1 MKKALRVKR
10 NEDFQTIIQAK
21 CSVACKEFVLY
32 SLKNEFE
39 HVRIGFSVSKK
50 LGNAVN
56 RNRIKR
62 QVREMAD
69 VVFDKNQACDYV
81 LIVRKGYLDKDFQAN
96 LASLN
101 TLYTRMQKQIEK
113 KENKHAIKGSQS

>member
-10 NEDFQTIIQAK
+10 NEDFQTIIQHR

-32 SLKNEFE
+32 SLKNEFK

-50 LGNAVN
+50 LGNAVT

-62 QVREMAD
+62 QCREMAAD
-69 VVFDKNQACDYV
+69 VIDKNQAYDYV
-81 LIVRKGYLDKDFQAN
+81 LIVRQGYLKNDYQDN
-96 LASLN
+96 LKSL
-101 TLYTRMQKQIEK
+101 TALYQRMQKLISK
-113 KENKHAIKGSQS
+113 KENKNAI

>member
-10 NEDFQTIIQAK
+10 NEDFQKIIQAK

-39 HVRIGFSVSKK
+39 HLRIGFSVSKK
-50 LGNAVN
+50 LGNAVM

-62 QVREMAD
+62 QVREMAN
-69 VVFDKNQACDYV
+69 VVFDKDRPYDYV
-81 LIVRKGYLDKDFQAN
+81 LIVRKNFLDQDYQTN
-96 LASLN
+96 LEALKN
-101 TLYTRMQKQIEK
+101 LEKRMQKLITK
-113 KENKHAIKGSQS
+113 KENKHAIKRS